1 MKAMKIDKSALSEK
15 LITLANAANESAV
28 RLNLVSNNTFYGRIC
43 EFAESMRTPYPDFAA
58 IIRIEQREVD
68 GYHIIERIM
77 VKDMHCFLIG
87 DAQAGLI
94 IQKISENQDVG
105 SVKDGE
111 SDG

>member
-1 MKAMKIDKSALSEK
+1 MKIDKSALSEK

-43 EFAESMRTPYPDFAA
+43 EFAESVRTPYPDFAA
-58 IIRIEQREVD
+58 IIRIEQCEVD